1 MRHSRH
7 DEIRQ
12 VLLANDDGL
21 TILQLATLFGCRKHS
36 MGRTLKDMWGVYI
49 DRWQPANGAY
59 AAVYMSVPTPENAPH
74 PRK

>member
-1 MRHSRH
+1 MRRSRH

-12 VLLANDDGL
+12 ALLANDDGL
-21 TILQLATLFGCRKHS
+21 TILQLAALFKCQKAS

-49 DRWQPANGAY
+49 DRWQPANGTY